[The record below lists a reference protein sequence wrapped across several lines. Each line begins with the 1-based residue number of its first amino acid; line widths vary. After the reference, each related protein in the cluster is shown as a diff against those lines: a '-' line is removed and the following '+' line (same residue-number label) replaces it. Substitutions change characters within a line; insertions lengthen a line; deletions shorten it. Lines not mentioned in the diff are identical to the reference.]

1 MQVQDGLGWRERAA
15 FVAGGFGQNMVIT
28 FVTTFMLVY
37 LYEGVGFSAGGVAV
51 LTAIIA
57 GAKVFDAFT
66 DLMMGIIVD
75 RARSRWGKLRPWLLI
90 TPAPIA
96 LLTVLLFAVP
106 GFSEAGRIAWFAIV
120 YILWGLFYTMC
131 DVPYWGLTGAMTT
144 GPQERTGLIAG
155 ARMAGTF
162 ALAVVILGAPPL
174 ATALATVAGSTAA
187 GWTWAAILVSVSG
200 MGLFALIFP
209 NVRERIKVDA
219 GLPSVKVLIARVGA
233 NRLLLRVLAGS
244 ILSFGSSIIQVGG
257 AVVAV
262 VIFGDANIFTLLGAG
277 IIGGIAIATLVAPL
291 ILKRMA
297 LHHAVVASNVLSAL
311 VSVVLW
317 LLGFTH
323 LWAVVLLFFV
333 LGFASG
339 IFIVGQTAMVAESV
353 DWLAERTGLRTE
365 GIAFAG
371 LTFVSKVM
379 GALATFA
386 FGIAV
391 ALVGYGKGVA
401 ITENMRSGLWM
412 AITLL
417 PAASCL
423 LGAAVFMPYART
435 KANGSGL
442 TTESAGGPHGS

>member
-1 MQVQDGLGWRERAA
+1 MQVQDGLGWRERTA

-75 RARSRWGKLRPWLLI
+75 RTRSKWGKLRPWLFI
-90 TPAPIA
+90 TPVPIA
-96 LLTVLLFAVP
+96 VLTVLLFAVP

-144 GPQERTGLIAG
+144 GTQERTGLIAG
-155 ARMAGTF
+155 ARAAGTL
-162 ALAVVILGAPPL
+162 ALAVVILGAPMLASGLARIAGSL
-174 ATALATVAGSTAA
+174 AT
-187 GWTWAAILVSVSG
+187 GWTWSAIIVAGIG

-209 NVRERIKVDA
+209 NVRERVKVDA
-219 GLPSVKVLIARVGA
+219 GLPSVTVLVARVGA

-262 VIFGDANIFTLLGAG
+262 VIFGDAGIFTLLGAG
-277 IIGGIAIATLVAPL
+277 LIGGIAISTLLAPL
-291 ILKRMA
+291 LLKRIA
-297 LHHAVVASNVLSAL
+297 LHHAVVASNVLAAL
-311 VSVVLW
+311 VSVLLW
-317 LLGFTH
+317 LIGFAN
-323 LWAVVLLFFV
+323 LWPVVLLFVV

-339 IFIVGQTAMVAESV
+339 IFMVGQTAMVAESV

-391 ALVGYGKGVA
+391 AMVGYGKGVVVHDA
-401 ITENMRSGLWM
+401 MRQGLWLT
-412 AITLL
+412 ITLL
-417 PAASCL
+417 PAASNL
-423 LGAAVFMPYART
+423 LGAAVFLAYGRT
-435 KANGSGL
+435 RANGSGL
-442 TTESAGGPHGS
+442 TAGSAGG